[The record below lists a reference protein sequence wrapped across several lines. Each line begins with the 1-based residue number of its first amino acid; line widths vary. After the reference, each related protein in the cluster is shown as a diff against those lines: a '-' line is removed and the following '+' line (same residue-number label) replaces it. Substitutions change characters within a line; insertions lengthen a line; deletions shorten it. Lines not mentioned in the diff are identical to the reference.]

1 MGPKPLSK
9 PPLGQPY
16 TKKRE
21 VGVNSTQRALPSLSL
36 PQRLGTG
43 LPTDLT
49 EGSSGP
55 SLWRHVTAGQSAVDS
70 SCLWKPGKEAARE
83 GGHRAGKHLSQGQ
96 GAATGDLAIAA
107 LDPTHLASK
116 RTLQTAQNSGT
127 RPQALAR
134 TPFPLRMRPRP
145 SLRTRSPRRGS
156 SE

>member
-55 SLWRHVTAGQSAVDS
+55 SLWRHVTAGQP
-70 SCLWKPGKEAARE
+70 CRGFLLPLEARE
-83 GGHRAGKHLSQGQ
+83 GGCPGRW
-96 GAATGDLAIAA
+96 
-107 LDPTHLASK
+107 P
-116 RTLQTAQNSGT
+116 
-127 RPQALAR
+127 
-134 TPFPLRMRPRP
+134 
-145 SLRTRSPRRGS
+145 
-156 SE
+156 

>member
-1 MGPKPLSK
+1 MTNLKGPRRLWVGPKPLSK

-55 SLWRHVTAGQSAVDS
+55 SLWRHVTAGQPAVDS

-116 RTLQTAQNSGT
+116 RTPGYGLPRILERGP
-127 RPQALAR
+127 RPLR
-134 TPFPLRMRPRP
+134 GPPFP
-145 SLRTRSPRRGS
+145 